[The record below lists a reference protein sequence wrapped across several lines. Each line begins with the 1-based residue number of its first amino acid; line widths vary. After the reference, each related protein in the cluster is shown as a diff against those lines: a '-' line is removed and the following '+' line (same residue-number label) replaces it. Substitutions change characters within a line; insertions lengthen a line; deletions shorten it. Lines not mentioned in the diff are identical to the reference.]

1 MNVMISA
8 IIVDD
13 IEQARNTLKEDLKAY
28 CPNIKVIGEAEGVVS
43 GVKLLKA
50 KQPDVL
56 FLDIQ
61 MQDGSGFD
69 LLEILPEISFKVIFT
84 TASDAFAIKAFRFSA
99 IDYLLKPID
108 PDELME
114 AVKKLEEEQ
123 IPQKEN
129 IDLLLHSVKENSG
142 PRRLA
147 LHTQEKIH
155 ITNIS
160 DIVRCESSGNYT
172 IFHFADSPKLMVTK
186 TLKEYD
192 QLLQDHGFIRVHQ
205 SHLINRQRIK
215 EFVKIDGGYLVM
227 QDQTQVPV
235 SLRKKAAVIK
245 MLEDL

>member
-1 MNVMISA
+1 MISA
-8 IIVDD
+8 IIIDD
-13 IEQARNTLKEDLKAY
+13 IQQARNTLKEDLKNY
-28 CPNIKVIGEAEGVVS
+28 CPNITVIGEAEGVVS

-69 LLEILPEISFKVIFT
+69 LLEILPEIPFKVIFT

-108 PDELME
+108 PDELIE
-114 AVKKLEEEQ
+114 AVKKLEAEQ
-123 IPQKEN
+123 APQKEN
-129 IDLLLHSVKENSG
+129 IDLLLNSVKENSG

-155 ITNIS
+155 ITNVE
-160 DIVRCESSGNYT
+160 DIIRCESSGNYT

-227 QDQTQVPV
+227 QDKTHVPV
-235 SLRKKAAVIK
+235 SLRKKSTVIK

>member
-1 MNVMISA
+1 MISA
-8 IIVDD
+8 IIIDD
-13 IEQARNTLKEDLKAY
+13 IEQARNTLKEDLKNY
-28 CPNIKVIGEAEGVVS
+28 CPNINVIGEAEGVVS
-43 GVKLLKA
+43 GVKLLKG

-69 LLEILPEISFKVIFT
+69 LLEILPEIPFKVIFT

-108 PDELME
+108 PDELIE

-123 IPQKEN
+123 TPQKEN
-129 IDLLLHSVKENSG
+129 IDLLLNSVKDHSG

-155 ITNIS
+155 ITNVA

-227 QDQTQVPV
+227 QDKTHVPV
-235 SLRKKAAVIK
+235 SLRKKSAVIK